1 MKKLLFLFVF
11 TVMTGFCAMA
21 QNTLMATLDHEG
33 QKSVFFGTNA
43 IQQANDS
50 AAAGDIITLSGGTFS
65 GATLTKAVTLRGTG
79 VYANDDAQL
88 YPTIING
95 ILYLNIADTEH
106 QLLIEGLKITE
117 RLYLYRNISKPYIRK
132 CIINT
137 IYASST
143 YWISNGIFE
152 NCYIKDRISCYLS
165 CTFLNCYINNPNYWG
180 STDNRYEFFNCVIKA
195 MHTSTEYSHF
205 SHCIFLN
212 TGALRATNVVYNC
225 LAVGTGASNVYNN
238 LNNVGQNY
246 YVEDITTIFKEYD
259 GTNYT
264 DNITFELTD
273 EAARTYVCPDGTQ
286 IGMYGGSC
294 PFDFGMAAL
303 RLTKC
308 VVSNRATED
317 GKINVDL
324 EVKGVH

>member
-1 MKKLLFLFVF
+1 MKKIFITFVI
-11 TVMTGFCAMA
+11 TMMTGLCAMS

-43 IQQANDS
+43 IQQAND
-50 AAAGDIITLSGGTFS
+50 AAATGDIITLSGGTFS
-65 GATLTKAVTLRGTG
+65 SATLTKAVTLRGTG
-79 VYANDDAQL
+79 VYANDEAQL

-95 ILYLNIADTEH
+95 NLYLNIVDTEH
-106 QLLIEGLKITE
+106 QLLIEGLKITDH
-117 RLYLYRNISKPYIRK
+117 LYLNRNISKPHIRK
-132 CIINT
+132 CIINR
-137 IYASST
+137 IYNYT
-143 YWISNGIFE
+143 ISNGIFE
-152 NCYIKDRISCYLS
+152 NCYIKGYIACYLS
-165 CTFLNCYINNPNYWG
+165 CTFLNCYINDPNNWG
-180 STDNRYEFFNCVIKA
+180 YNNNRYEFFNCVIKA
-195 MHTSTEYSHF
+195 MNTNTEYSHF

-317 GKINVDL
+317 GTINVDL